1 MKFWLGVLFTLLVVS
16 PSTVNVTKYETFVR
30 EMEVQPERERTP
42 LLDSMIDVAEA
53 ERQGECLWYYLQQ
66 EGIEITLRNVL
77 AMGEYADIMGGACHL
92 IGENDE

>member
-1 MKFWLGVLFTLLVVS
+1 MKFWLGVFFTLLVAS
-16 PSTVNVTKYETFVR
+16 PSPVTVVETETFVR
-30 EMEVQPERERTP
+30 EIEVQPEWEETP

-77 AMGEYADIMGGACHL
+77 AMGEYADIMGGACYL
-92 IGENDE
+92 IGDDDE